1 MHSTAVNVLHVIPT
15 LSPLYGGPS
24 TVLPIMARALVAE
37 GVEIDIATI
46 DDEANDPSYYGVFKT
61 HSGGYRTVTFPV
73 TLKPYRISLDLSR
86 WLKLHVSDYDVVH
99 IHAVFTYS
107 TLAACNAAIK
117 NKVPFIVRP
126 LGILNSWGMENKRP
140 RLKKIWFKTLE
151 KPILDKAAGIHY
163 TSTQER
169 DDAARLS
176 IKAPAYV
183 LPLALELSNF
193 DSMPTA
199 TAFLKRYPELK
210 GKKTL
215 LYLSRIHPKKGFD
228 LLFPALVGLFRQ
240 MPDLRLV
247 IGGDGDAHFLES
259 LHQEAK
265 RLKIE
270 EAIIWAGFMD
280 AEIRLEALAAADVF
294 CLPSWSENFGVA
306 LLEAMAAGLPCVA
319 TDQVALA
326 VDADSEKAVKLI
338 RCNVQELEHSILE
351 LFGNETERRNLGQRA
366 AAYAQKHHGMA
377 SAAKRLKALYES
389 VS

>member
-1 MHSTAVNVLHVIPT
+1 VKVLHVIPS

-37 GVEIDIATI
+37 GVAIDIATI
-46 DDEANDPSYYGVFKT
+46 DDEALDANFYGVFKVQP
-61 HSGGYRTVTFPV
+61 GGYRSVAFPV
-73 TLKPYRISLDLSR
+73 TLKPYRVSSALAR
-86 WLKLHVSDYDVVH
+86 WLQNHVAEYDAVH

-126 LGILNSWGMENKRP
+126 LGILNSWGMENRRR

-151 KPILDKAAGIHY
+151 KPKLDKAAGIHY

-183 LPLALELSNF
+183 LPLALELSEFNTL
-193 DSMPTA
+193 PAA
-199 TAFLKRYPELK
+199 TTFLKRYPELQ
-210 GKKTL
+210 GKKVL

-228 LLFPALVGLFRQ
+228 LLFPALVGLLRQ

-247 IGGDGDAHFLES
+247 IGGDGDARYIES
-259 LHQEAK
+259 LHQEVIK
-265 RLKIE
+265 LKIDK
-270 EAIIWAGFMD
+270 AVVWAGFMD
-280 AEIRLEALAAADVF
+280 AQVRLEALAAADVF

-326 VDADSEKAVKLI
+326 VDADTEKAVKLI
-338 RCNVQELEHSILE
+338 QCNVQELEDSILE
-351 LFGNETERRNLGQRA
+351 LFGNETKRKELGERA
-366 AAYAQKHHGMA
+366 AAYAQKHHGME